1 MTRGSGDLLTADANP
16 LLDAALARAQR
27 GDLVLPLWW
36 TDRNGICAC
45 PRGID
50 CGSPGKHP
58 LVTHGLDDASSD
70 PATIRRWWQR
80 WPRANLGVRTD
91 REPRI
96 DIDLIDVAEQLAQD
110 TALPV
115 TTQVVRTPSGGLHVA
130 LATSGVL
137 PSAALYLQDGRRLGE
152 LKAGR
157 AYVVVS
163 PSAIGK
169 NTYVSLS
176 PDTVGPLAVGDPLE
190 WLAQLLP
197 AFGFALAFRQPNGQ
211 KDYRALA
218 GTISEGQGRHIAL
231 TSYAGRVWIEGMSSD
246 TFFALLRVM
255 NERQCHPPLP
265 EHELQQIAKH
275 FLERCE
281 PGKAPAPDPE
291 VAVEDKP
298 FTAEC
303 LADLLQGEDG
313 PLDAVITDGG
323 DGAILTADGK
333 GCVAAP
339 TGIGKTNVLLRGS
352 RSFCEASPFLG
363 YPVPAPKRVLYLA
376 LEGSRR
382 AYTRRLRKIWNGANE
397 AAMQRFRLAHI
408 ALNLA
413 EESDLDRLDQL
424 LYSVQPEVLIIDPL
438 RNAHPWDEN
447 VSHEVA
453 RLTRIL
459 DGIITRHQCAII
471 FAHHDRKRPPFTRHD
486 VGTDRVRGSTALT
499 GWLSF
504 CLSMDREPGNVKD
517 RFVFAWTKTR
527 DAENPLPPF
536 VADFDRG
543 NLDFEI
549 RDDAAVGGKVS
560 DEAIVTAVYQS
571 GGAIKGTDLISGF
584 VDGAGAS
591 DRWVRERIRA
601 LVKAG
606 RLISFVAPEDRK
618 TNAKSYRLADEEPM
632 EMEL

>member
-1 MTRGSGDLLTADANP
+1 MNALRED
-16 LLDAALARAQR
+16 ALAHAQR

-36 TDRNGICAC
+36 TDEDGICQC
-45 PRGID
+45 PKGAN
-50 CGSPGKHP
+50 CPSLGKHP
-58 LVTHGLDDASSD
+58 LTKHGLDDASSD
-70 PATIRRWWQR
+70 STTIEQWWTQY
-80 WPRANLGVRTD
+80 PLANIGVRTD

-96 DIDLIDVAEQLAQD
+96 DIDLLDVAEQLAQD
-110 TALPV
+110 TALPL
-115 TTQVVRTPSGGLHVA
+115 TTEVVRTPSGGLHVG
-130 LATSGVL
+130 LAAETPVESRT
-137 PSAALYLQDGRRLGE
+137 LYLDDGRKLGE
-152 LKAGR
+152 LKAAR
-157 AYVVVS
+157 AYVVVP
-163 PSAIGK
+163 PSAIGGNK
-169 NTYVSLS
+169 YLSLS
-176 PDTVGPLAVGDPLE
+176 PEAVGPLPVDDPLE
-190 WLAQLLP
+190 WLAQMLP
-197 AFGFALAFRQPNGQ
+197 AFGFTLALRQPNGQ

-218 GTISEGQGRHIAL
+218 GTVSEGQGRHIAL
-231 TSYAGRVWIEGMSSD
+231 TSYAGRIWIEGMSSD

-265 EHELQQIAKH
+265 DHELQQIAKH
-275 FLERCE
+275 FVERCE

-291 VAVEDKP
+291 VAVEDTP

-303 LADLLQGEDG
+303 LADLLQGEDE

-352 RSFCEASPFLG
+352 RSLCEASPFLG
-363 YPVPAPKRVLYLA
+363 YPVPVPRRVLYLA
-376 LEGSRR
+376 LEGSPR
-382 AYTRRLRKIWNGANE
+382 AYRRRLKKIWNGADE
-397 AAMQRFRLAHI
+397 AAVRRFRVAHI

-424 LYSVQPEVLIIDPL
+424 LYSVQPEILIIDPL

-486 VGTDRVRGSTALT
+486 VGTNRVRGSTALT

-536 VADFDRG
+536 VADFDRE
-543 NLDFEI
+543 NLDFDI

-560 DEAIVTAVYQS
+560 DEAILTAVYQS
-571 GGAIKGTDLISGF
+571 GGAIKGTDLIPGF
-584 VDGAGAS
+584 VGGAGAS

-606 RLISFVAPEDRK
+606 RLISYVAPEDRK